1 MTEEEQKTY
10 LKKWEA
16 LKDWMVSEGICDGT
30 GRIRDGGRERMKE
43 RGVYWFPGWCS
54 IFDTGESIREGGGV
68 YRIWVP
74 DNPGKSARWHFVRP
88 FYYSVFSEYPE
99 ATADD
104 LDRLGD
110 AVGYD
115 NGWATAAALLDD
127 DMDTL

>member
-10 LKKWEA
+10 LRKWEA
-16 LKDWMVSEGICDGT
+16 LKDWMVSEGICADT

-43 RGVYWFPGWCS
+43 RGVYWFPGWSS
-54 IFDTGESIREGGGV
+54 IFDTGMSAGDGV

-74 DNPGKSARWHFVRP
+74 VNPGKSRNWRFVRP
-88 FYYSVFSEYPE
+88 FYSVFGEYPE
-99 ATADD
+99 ATVDD
-104 LDRLGD
+104 LDRLGA

-115 NGWATAAALLDD
+115 DGWATAAALLDD